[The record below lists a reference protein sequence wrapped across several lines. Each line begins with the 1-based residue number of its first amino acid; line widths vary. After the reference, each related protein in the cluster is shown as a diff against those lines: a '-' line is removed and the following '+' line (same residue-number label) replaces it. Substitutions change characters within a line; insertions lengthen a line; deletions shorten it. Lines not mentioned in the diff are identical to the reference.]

1 MKKITKAILPVAGF
15 GTRFLPATKVQPKE
29 MLSIFDTPAI
39 EFIVAE
45 AVAAGIEEIIL
56 ITGRGKRAIEDHFD
70 RNVELEDLLKSRE
83 KFEELKKIQS
93 ISKLANFSYVRQ
105 PEPLG
110 DGHAIL
116 CAKNLIAPDEAVLV
130 LFGDDIVDNEG
141 GKNSVQQLMDIYEKT
156 GDSVLLLQKI
166 NKEDS
171 HKYGIVEI
179 SRDFE
184 NAGEILNVVEKPNT
198 EDAPSDLAIVGKYI
212 VTPQILQKLSE
223 LKPDKSGEIRLSAAF
238 DAHLKNNGKIMGKV
252 LEGERF
258 DIGDKLGFL
267 EATLHFAV
275 KKEGKS
281 AETIIKNFLDNL

>member
-39 EFIVAE
+39 EFIVEE
-45 AVAAGIEEIIL
+45 AVEAGIEEIIL

-70 RNVELEDLLKSRE
+70 RNTELEDLLKSRE
-83 KFEELKKIQS
+83 KFEELKKIEK

-116 CAKNLIAPDEAVLV
+116 CAKNLIAPDEPVLV
-130 LFGDDIVDNEG
+130 LFGDDIVENPS
-141 GKNSVQQLMDIYEKT
+141 GKNSVQQLIDVYEET
-156 GDSVLLLQKI
+156 QNPVLLLQKI
-166 NKEDS
+166 DKKDS
-171 HKYGIVEI
+171 EKYGIVKI
-179 SRDFE
+179 SQDFDQF
-184 NAGEILNVVEKPNT
+184 GQVTGVIEKPVPA
-198 EDAPSDLAIVGKYI
+198 DAPSDLAIIGKYI
-212 VTPQILQKLSE
+212 VTPEVFSCLKNLQ
-223 LKPDKSGEIRLSAAF
+223 PDKSGEIRLSAAF
-238 DAHLKNNGKIMGKV
+238 DKYLENNGELMGTILK
-252 LEGERF
+252 GKRF

-275 KKEGKS
+275 KKEGKK
-281 AETIIKNFLDNL
+281 AEEIIKKFLR